1 MLFGFKKALM
11 IRLIVS
17 LCMCVTP
24 AIAEEITVSDISSF
38 FKTDVFFL
46 GELHD
51 NPYHHERQAEAVALI
66 EPSAIVF
73 EMLTAAQSSTITP
86 ALREDPRALRAA
98 LDWDNSGWPD
108 FDMYYPIIKAAP
120 YAEIY
125 GAQVTRDA
133 ARALIKTGDIT
144 ASFGPDAEIFGL
156 TSALPKEQQTLRE
169 DAQFAAHC
177 DALPKEML
185 APMVLVQRMRDA
197 SLAKAAMDA
206 FFETGGPVVVIT
218 GNGHARTDWGAPA
231 LMDSVLHTVSIAQ
244 LESRPD
250 GDINHDH
257 YILSPEAMRE
267 DPCLAFKKN

>member
-1 MLFGFKKALM
+1 M

-17 LCMCVTP
+17 LCLCVAP
-24 AIAEEITVSDISSF
+24 AVAEEIAVSDMSSF
-38 FKTDVFFL
+38 SKTDVFFL

-51 NPYHHERQAEAVALI
+51 NPFHHERQAEAVAMI
-66 EPSAIVF
+66 APSAIVF

-86 ALREDPRALRAA
+86 ALRDDPIALRAV

-108 FDMYYPIIKAAP
+108 FDMYYPIFKAAP
-120 YAEIY
+120 DAEIY
-125 GAQVTRDA
+125 GAQVTREA
-133 ARALIKTGDIT
+133 ARDLFKTGDVT
-144 ASFGPDAEIFGL
+144 AIFGPDAEIFGL
-156 TSALPKEQQTLRE
+156 TSALPEKQQAQRE

-231 LMDSVLHTVSIAQ
+231 LMDPTLHTVSIAQ
-244 LESRPD
+244 LEHLPE
-250 GDINHDH
+250 GDIKHDH
-257 YILSPEAMRE
+257 YILSPEATRE
-267 DPCLAFKKN
+267 DPCLAFKNN